1 MTVILN
7 GKTFDLETGS
17 TVRDLLLL
25 LNLLDTPI
33 AVELNGGAL
42 TRQEY
47 SSSILADGSRIEVI
61 RLAAGG

>member
-47 SSSILADGSRIEVI
+47 SSSLLADGSRIEVI